1 MVTLGALV
9 AVAKIMSWEAL
20 QQAVLACI
28 PKGMETINIQ
38 VLTAE

>member
-1 MVTLGALV
+1 MSALV
-9 AVAKIMSWEAL
+9 AVTKIVNWEAL

-28 PKGMETINIQ
+28 PKKMEKINIQ